1 MTVGTVDVSSRPKF
15 VSASDVSYLDQ
26 NGNLVRSG
34 FGGSSVTIVAAC
46 ASLFDWNRDGT
57 SLVYLS
63 QTTSGIDALHQI
75 TAGKDRVLGP
85 MPAGGVGGCET
96 IEGCAV
102 AANSTDFRL
111 AYSPDGA
118 TISLVSSGFGKSV
131 FRLLSSDGKSLR
143 SSDELGA
150 TMSTW
155 SGDGLYYRDAA
166 GVHVWRAGVVSTFLP
181 GVTWIGPNA
190 SPGGGKIAY
199 VARDSRGW
207 AHTYVV
213 DTTTRI
219 VRELKSARTQPVFLT
234 SRYVWY
240 QGERECV
247 PADGCGPNPPFHPL
261 SGKTYIYDLQGGTE
275 TESIITSVADVWP
288 HAG

>member
-96 IEGCAV
+96 IEGCAI
-102 AANSTDFRL
+102 ANSIDFRL

-131 FRLLSSDGKSLR
+131 FRVLSLDGKLLKSN
-143 SSDELGA
+143 DELGA

-155 SGDGLYYRDAA
+155 SGDALYYRDGA
-166 GVHVWRAGVVSTFLP
+166 GVHVWRAGADSMFLP

-199 VARDSRGW
+199 ATRDIRGW
-207 AHTYVV
+207 AHTYIV

-219 VRELKSARTQPVFLT
+219 VRELKSARTQPFFLT